1 MQHFDLPQLE
11 RPRVI
16 RWSGILKKFAMS
28 QHKRSNRYYRCSR
41 NRDFRNW
48 YCPAMDSKDRQIE
61 ELKTRVAA
69 LTKRVDETFVYEIDS
84 IKIQRL
90 GLLGTV

>member
-1 MQHFDLPQLE
+1 
-11 RPRVI
+11 
-16 RWSGILKKFAMS
+16 
-28 QHKRSNRYYRCSR
+28 
-41 NRDFRNW
+41 
-48 YCPAMDSKDRQIE
+48 MDSKDRQIE